1 MTNAANVVEDIE
13 RVIPSGCVATRCR
26 KEKCSVSLKDVP
38 SPSVLIDLDH
48 PEAPVGQNEK
58 RCDYIFI
65 GGSVKVWV
73 APMELKSGKP
83 EASEIAP
90 QLQAG
95 ADLADKIVPRDA
107 KVQLRPIAIFGGSA
121 PRDTRVF
128 AKSAYRIRFRNQRL
142 QIKLHKCRTP
152 LALALR

>member
-1 MTNAANVVEDIE
+1 MTNATNVVEEIE
-13 RVIPSGCVATRCR
+13 RNLKGCVVTRCR
-26 KEKCSVSLKDVP
+26 KGKCTVSLQKAP
-38 SPSVLIDLDH
+38 EPRVLIDLDH
-48 PEAPVGQNEK
+48 PQAPVDQNEK

-65 GGSVKVWV
+65 GGSVSVWV

-95 ADLADKIVPRDA
+95 ADIADKIVPRNA
-107 KVQLRPIAIFGGSA
+107 QVQFRPIAVFGGSA
-121 PRDTRVF
+121 PRDARVF
-128 AKSAYRIRFRNQRL
+128 AKSTNYIRFRSRRF